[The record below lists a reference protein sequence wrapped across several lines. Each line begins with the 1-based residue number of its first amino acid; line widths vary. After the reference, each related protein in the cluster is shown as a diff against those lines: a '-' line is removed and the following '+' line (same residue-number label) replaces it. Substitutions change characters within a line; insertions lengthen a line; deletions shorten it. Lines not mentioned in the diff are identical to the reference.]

1 MSRVGGT
8 VNVGPT
14 MGGPAGDHACMEAA
28 GLFDAAKWALP
39 EGRDPC
45 VSLYDA
51 GVSHRT
57 QAAAAAAGFKL
68 GLSGIV
74 RKSKNSTLSFA
85 QRTANFRVSSLRIR
99 VENFIGNVKQRFR
112 VLNKP
117 LAMADLG
124 FMDCIFYCCFLLHNF
139 GTPIIH

>member
-1 MSRVGGT
+1 MSRVGGA

-28 GLFDAAKWALP
+28 GLFDPAKWSVP
-39 EGRDPC
+39 EGHAPC

-57 QAAAAAAGFKL
+57 QTAAATAGFKL

-74 RKSKNSTLSFA
+74 RKSKDNPLSFA
-85 QRTANFRVSSLRIR
+85 QRSTNFRVSSLRIR
-99 VENFIGNVKQRFR
+99 VENFIGIVKQRFR

-124 FMDCIFYCCFLLHNF
+124 MMDNIFYSCFMLHNF
-139 GTPIIH
+139 GRPIIH